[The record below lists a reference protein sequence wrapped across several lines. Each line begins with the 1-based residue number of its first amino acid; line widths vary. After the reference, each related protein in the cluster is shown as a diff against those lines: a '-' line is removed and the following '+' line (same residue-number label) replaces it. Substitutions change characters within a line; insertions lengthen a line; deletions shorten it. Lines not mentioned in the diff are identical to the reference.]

1 MTTALTTTLP
11 TALSTTLSNTLSA
24 KLTTTLTTTLT
35 STLTSTLATKLSA
48 TLFAAPG
55 IWALVRSLFRRFAAG
70 AQPRRCAGQPA
81 GLHKS
86 LSDHPSHD
94 RIAKSNAAKP
104 NVAPNAKSNTI
115 IRIANYAK
123 PTEARCINGTKTPV
137 LRVMRVMRVLE
148 AGQAPSS
155 VGRMVISG
163 RMADVCAE
171 LDRLAAREATLR

>member
-11 TALSTTLSNTLSA
+11 TALSTALSNTLSA
-24 KLTTTLTTTLT
+24 TLTTKLT
-35 STLTSTLATKLSA
+35 STLTTTLATKLSA

-55 IWALVRSLFRRFAAG
+55 ILALVRSLFRRFAAG

-115 IRIANYAK
+115 IRIANYAM
-123 PTEARCINGTKTPV
+123 PTRARCINGTQTPV
-137 LRVMRVMRVLE
+137 LRVMRVLE

>member
-11 TALSTTLSNTLSA
+11 TALSTALSNTLSA
-24 KLTTTLTTTLT
+24 TLTTKLT
-35 STLTSTLATKLSA
+35 STLTTTLATKLSA

-55 IWALVRSLFRRFAAG
+55 ILALVRSLFRRFAAG

-86 LSDHPSHD
+86 LSDRPSHD

-104 NVAPNAKSNTI
+104 NTAPNAKSNTI
-115 IRIANYAK
+115 IRIANYAI
-123 PTEARCINGTKTPV
+123 PTRARCINGTQTPV
-137 LRVMRVMRVLE
+137 LRVMRVLE

>member
-11 TALSTTLSNTLSA
+11 TALSTALSNTLSA
-24 KLTTTLTTTLT
+24 TLTTKLT
-35 STLTSTLATKLSA
+35 STLTTTLATKLSA

-55 IWALVRSLFRRFAAG
+55 ILALVRSLFRRFAAG

-81 GLHKS
+81 GLHKCP
-86 LSDHPSHD
+86 SDRPSHD
-94 RIAKSNAAKP
+94 RIAKSNANKP

-115 IRIANYAK
+115 IRIANYAM
-123 PTEARCINGTKTPV
+123 PTRARCINGTQTPV
-137 LRVMRVMRVLE
+137 LRVMRVLE